1 MVYPELT
8 KENQTGNICI
18 ANTLFATEFYY
29 YEEGVFAPEWPQ
41 HIMKIYSKCG
51 RTVNE
56 VIESIL
62 S

>member
-29 YEEGVFAPEWPQ
+29 YEEGVFAPE
-41 HIMKIYSKCG
+41 
-51 RTVNE
+51 
-56 VIESIL
+56 
-62 S
+62 